1 MSGEKKRSVLRSVGR
16 VMNPLSPLTSM
27 KRTVSGGWQ
36 TIQDLRADLAHQRQN
51 PRIRTF
57 REAMAARPM
66 DAASLEEIQRNCL
79 TNKRIALAFGT
90 LALIYALAS
99 MVPGNLFGA
108 LTGTLFSV
116 LCAILATRYAHR
128 SWQIAM
134 GQSSPDE
141 PLRGVRDF
149 LQSSDFLRNTFDP
162 QLFE

>member
-1 MSGEKKRSVLRSVGR
+1 MSS
-16 VMNPLSPLTSM
+16 
-27 KRTVSGGWQ
+27 GWQ
-36 TIQDLRADLAHQRQN
+36 TIQDLQADLAHQRQN

-57 REAMAARPM
+57 REAMAARPT
-66 DAASLEEIQRNCL
+66 DAAPLEQIQRNCL
-79 TNKRIALAFGT
+79 TNKRIALAFGV
-90 LALIYALAS
+90 LALVYALAS

-108 LTGTLFSV
+108 LTGTLFTI

-134 GQSSPDE
+134 GQASPDE

-149 LQSSDFLRNTFDP
+149 VRSSDFLRKTFDP